1 MKKYMKKAIKRSF
14 KNAIAIVTTMTFFVP
29 TDSKAFTYTP
39 QWGDTYWDLSQEYG
53 VSVDTLIATNGENLI
68 AGVPIEIPEIT
79 LTPVEVYPATTNT
92 SVNNTNTC
100 NYIMP
105 ELGDGWYA
113 IAARTWY
120 SVNSLLGANN
130 ATLSTPVI
138 YGHMIKLPTGSVD
151 KEYDSYIG
159 NDTQNTSSSNTNGY
173 MPEYGDGWWQIS
185 QDTGYS
191 IDSLLRANNATLNTP
206 VIYGVPIN
214 LPGSTIIDYAQTY
227 SVPQAERYL
236 GEVTLDNNPWGNS
249 WYNIRLACDM
259 LNGVTVAPWE
269 TFSFYEQFPNQG
281 GAADGFLPSIA
292 FGPNGEDILVDG
304 GGLCFVSTL
313 TYQGAV
319 LYCGMI
325 PVERWNH
332 VKDIDYATRGVNDA
346 AVMLNTD
353 RRYRQDMQF
362 TNNTGH
368 TVKFYFTYDW
378 SGSVTVS
385 MYAID

>member
-1 MKKYMKKAIKRSF
+1 MKKYMKNAIKRSF
-14 KNAIAIVTTMTFFVP
+14 KNALAIVTAMTFFVP
-29 TDSKAFTYTP
+29 TDSSAFTYTP

-79 LTPVEVYPATTNT
+79 LTPVCIGVERQDLPA
-92 SVNNTNTC
+92 S
-100 NYIMP
+100 
-105 ELGDGWYA
+105 
-113 IAARTWY
+113 
-120 SVNSLLGANN
+120 
-130 ATLSTPVI
+130 
-138 YGHMIKLPTGSVD
+138 
-151 KEYDSYIG
+151 
-159 NDTQNTSSSNTNGY
+159 NGY
-173 MPEYGDGWWQIS
+173 MPNYGDGWWQIS
-185 QDTGYS
+185 QNTGYS
-191 IDSLLRANNATLNTP
+191 IDSLLQANNATLNTP
-206 VIYGVPIN
+206 VIYGKPIN

-353 RRYRQDMQF
+353 RKYRQDMQF